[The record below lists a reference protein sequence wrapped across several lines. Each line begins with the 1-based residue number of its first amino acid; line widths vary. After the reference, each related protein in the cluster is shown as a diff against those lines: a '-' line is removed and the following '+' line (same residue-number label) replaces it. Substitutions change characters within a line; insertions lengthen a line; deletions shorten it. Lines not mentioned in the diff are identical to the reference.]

1 MGLGWDISPYSHIQ
15 VSRYSLPPG
24 LGAFTAMQS
33 ILAVSDVSP
42 TRHHSVVLPSA
53 PSSSPTRRLR
63 RAHPDSP
70 KNSLRT
76 ASSPY
81 SKEQRPAQYSPKA
94 RRPGTLSLAI
104 PHDFAVR
111 LFDAISHVERRWS
124 ARKGSDGAEA
134 DDRAGVSAGGSLHS
148 DGADTVSTFCASCAM
163 TSLTHLQTLVADI
176 PDSSSVETVVP
187 SPRSNG
193 ERVKQSE
200 TSMKVQV
207 FLLLSHPLY

>member
-1 MGLGWDISPYSHIQ
+1 
-15 VSRYSLPPG
+15 
-24 LGAFTAMQS
+24 MQS
-33 ILAVSDVSP
+33 TLALFDVSP
-42 TRHHSVVLPSA
+42 TRNHSVVLPST
-53 PSSSPTRRLR
+53 PSPTRLLRL
-63 RAHPDSP
+63 AHTDSP
-70 KNSLRT
+70 TSKNSLRT

-81 SKEQRPAQYSPKA
+81 SKEQRPVQYSPKA

-124 ARKGSDGAEA
+124 ARKGSDGAEV
-134 DDRAGVSAGGSLHS
+134 DDRAGVSAGGSLPS
-148 DGADTVSTFCASCAM
+148 DGADTVSTFYASCAM

-193 ERVKQSE
+193 ERTKQSE

-207 FLLLSHPLY
+207 FLLL